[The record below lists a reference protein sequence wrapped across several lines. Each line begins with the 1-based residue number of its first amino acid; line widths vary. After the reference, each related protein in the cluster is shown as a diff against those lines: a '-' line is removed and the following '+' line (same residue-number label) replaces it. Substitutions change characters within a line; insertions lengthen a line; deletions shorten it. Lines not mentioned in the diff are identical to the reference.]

1 MRLFSFDWDMIGL
14 FDSAVVEFAVL
25 FLRAFWTFEHEFSTP
40 FLVTSLPVSQRDPG
54 QQH

>member
-1 MRLFSFDWDMIGL
+1 MERVATDPAKM
-14 FDSAVVEFAVL
+14 VVDQAAGIAVL